1 MAEPQ
6 QLAVEIA
13 RLNALEQRIINRF
26 IHRRGEAPDA
36 GRASE
41 SIGDRVADQVTAFGG
56 SWTFIFF
63 TVAAIAGW
71 MVVNTVMASAFD
83 AYPFILLNL
92 VLACL
97 TVLQAPLIMMS
108 QNRQTARDRLA
119 AQHAYEINAKA
130 ELEVAGLHAKLDDI
144 RDVEWMELMKLQQ
157 QQLGL
162 LAELAA
168 RRPPAEE

>member
-63 TVAAIAGW
+63 TVAAIAAW

-83 AYPFILLNL
+83 APNVESKMRLRTISAFSSSPRYSAILLEISNL
-92 VLACL
+92 ER
-97 TVLQAPLIMMS
+97 QAQAQWELIC
-108 QNRQTARDRLA
+108 RD
-119 AQHAYEINAKA
+119 AQI
-130 ELEVAGLHAKLDDI
+130 
-144 RDVEWMELMKLQQ
+144 
-157 QQLGL
+157 L
-162 LAELAA
+162 LPHPVHQRSATDGKRSA
-168 RRPPAEE
+168 